1 MIDSMLLTR
10 NWRQIFLKPK
20 HWFVFITLGA
30 VWSAS
35 FLWIKIA
42 IVELGPF
49 TVVAYR
55 LLLGLAFTS
64 GIVFLRRLQWPRNL
78 KEWMPFFII
87 GVINMSIPFFLVT
100 WSELHIDS
108 AVASILNATVP
119 LFTLLI
125 AHFFLHDDRITAQK
139 LIGLSIGFG
148 GVVVLLSKDIG
159 TSQNSILGQMAV
171 ILASLLY
178 AISTVYAR
186 KNTLHV
192 DGIVR
197 GTSPLVSAAAVS
209 WIAAFTVESP
219 IAIPT
224 LSLTWIA
231 LLWLGILSSGLA
243 FIMVFYLIHEIGPT
257 RTTMVTYLF
266 PIGGVIL
273 GVIFLNEHLSW
284 QLITGTI
291 LIIASLAVVNWK
303 TTETK

>member
-1 MIDSMLLTR
+1 
-10 NWRQIFLKPK
+10 
-20 HWFVFITLGA
+20 VFITLGA

-209 WIAAFTVESP
+209 WIAAFTVERP